1 MADKEIP
8 VYREINIGRVTG
20 MNSYELAVA
29 HGKFEGTEEEFVEKE
44 MEMFHKVSEAAD
56 EVNKTVEDVKNISD
70 YINLRMNYL
79 GYITEPGIID
89 TILESYKIENSVV
102 KDKSGGFSYTFNS
115 TDGMYFGYEQD
126 KTHGVQARLS
136 WVHGFDI
143 RTKNDTEVWSD
154 WDSCVFQSNTSNIS
168 KGV

>member
-20 MNSYELAVA
+20 LSSYELAVL
-29 HGKFEGTEEEFVEKE
+29 HGKFTGTEEEFVEKE
-44 MEMFHKVSEAAD
+44 MAIFNDISKAKED
-56 EVNKTVEDVKNISD
+56 VNTAVQDVKNISE
-70 YINLRMNYL
+70 YINLRLNYL

-89 TILESYKIENSVV
+89 TILDSYKIEDSVV

-136 WVHGFDI
+136 WIHGFDI
-143 RTKNDTEVWSD
+143 RTKNGSESWSD
-154 WDSCVFQSNTSNIS
+154 WDSSVFQSNASNVS
-168 KGV
+168 KEV

>member
-1 MADKEIP
+1 MADTEIP

-20 MNSYELAVA
+20 LSSYELAVA
-29 HGKFEGTEEEFVEKE
+29 HGKFTGTEEEFVEKE
-44 MEMFHKVSEAAD
+44 MEMF
-56 EVNKTVEDVKNISD
+56 NKITDAKEEIDQTVEGVKNISD
-70 YINLRMNYL
+70 YINLRLNYL

-89 TILESYKIENSVV
+89 TILDTYKIDDSVI

-126 KTHGVQARLS
+126 RTHGVQARLS

-143 RTKNDTEVWSD
+143 RTKNDSETWSD
-154 WDSCVFQSNTSNIS
+154 WDSSVFHSSRSTS
-168 KGV
+168 KEV